1 MKTFT
6 YVITDPIGIHA
17 RPAGQL
23 VKTAQQFQSKI
34 VLEHKG
40 KKSEATRL
48 MSLMGM
54 NIRPGDTVQVTVE
67 GADEE
72 AAMERIQTFFQEVL

>member
-1 MKTFT
+1 MRTFT

-23 VKTAQQFQSKI
+23 VKKAQQFESKI
-34 VLEHKG
+34 VIEHNG
-40 KKSEATRL
+40 VKSEATRL

-54 NIRPGDTVQVTVE
+54 GIRHGDTVQVTIE
-67 GADEE
+67 GVDEE
-72 AAMERIQTFFQEVL
+72 KALEQMQAFFQEAL